1 MGRNRRSAEY
11 KNNSRVI
18 DMEEARRQRLE
29 KRRAEQA
36 KKEEKEIRAQ
46 RRNTRGK
53 RAIRRNRARRR
64 LTLAIVIVALA
75 LVLFLFVMNIVSLKR
90 EQHDVMQQQQQLE
103 KQKEELQKALEDTDD
118 TENIEEQARNQ
129 LRLIKPGETL
139 YLFPEEMT
147 EENNSNSLE
156 SEDQQ

>member
-1 MGRNRRSAEY
+1 M
-11 KNNSRVI
+11 
-18 DMEEARRQRLE
+18 
-29 KRRAEQA
+29 
-36 KKEEKEIRAQ
+36 
-46 RRNTRGK
+46 
-53 RAIRRNRARRR
+53 
-64 LTLAIVIVALA
+64 IVALA

-90 EQHDVMQQQQQLE
+90 EQHDVMLQQQQLE

-147 EENNSNSLE
+147 EENNSNSSE

>member
-1 MGRNRRSAEY
+1 M
-11 KNNSRVI
+11 
-18 DMEEARRQRLE
+18 
-29 KRRAEQA
+29 
-36 KKEEKEIRAQ
+36 
-46 RRNTRGK
+46 
-53 RAIRRNRARRR
+53 
-64 LTLAIVIVALA
+64 IVALA
-75 LVLFLFVMNIVSLKR
+75 VVLFLFVMNIVSLKR

-147 EENNSNSLE
+147 EENNSNSSE

>member
-1 MGRNRRSAEY
+1 M
-11 KNNSRVI
+11 
-18 DMEEARRQRLE
+18 
-29 KRRAEQA
+29 
-36 KKEEKEIRAQ
+36 
-46 RRNTRGK
+46 
-53 RAIRRNRARRR
+53 
-64 LTLAIVIVALA
+64 IVALA

-90 EQHDVMQQQQQLE
+90 EQHDVMQHQQQLE

-147 EENNSNSLE
+147 EENNSNSSE

>member
-36 KKEEKEIRAQ
+36 
-46 RRNTRGK
+46 
-53 RAIRRNRARRR
+53 
-64 LTLAIVIVALA
+64 
-75 LVLFLFVMNIVSLKR
+75 
-90 EQHDVMQQQQQLE
+90 
-103 KQKEELQKALEDTDD
+103 
-118 TENIEEQARNQ
+118 NIEEQARNQ

-147 EENNSNSLE
+147 EENNSNSSE

>member
-1 MGRNRRSAEY
+1 
-11 KNNSRVI
+11 
-18 DMEEARRQRLE
+18 
-29 KRRAEQA
+29 
-36 KKEEKEIRAQ
+36 
-46 RRNTRGK
+46 
-53 RAIRRNRARRR
+53 
-64 LTLAIVIVALA
+64 LAIVIVALA

-147 EENNSNSLE
+147 EENNSNSSE

>member
-1 MGRNRRSAEY
+1 M
-11 KNNSRVI
+11 
-18 DMEEARRQRLE
+18 L
-29 KRRAEQA
+29 
-36 KKEEKEIRAQ
+36 
-46 RRNTRGK
+46 
-53 RAIRRNRARRR
+53 
-64 LTLAIVIVALA
+64 
-75 LVLFLFVMNIVSLKR
+75 
-90 EQHDVMQQQQQLE
+90 QQQQLE

-147 EENNSNSLE
+147 EENNSNSSE

>member
-1 MGRNRRSAEY
+1 M
-11 KNNSRVI
+11 
-18 DMEEARRQRLE
+18 
-29 KRRAEQA
+29 
-36 KKEEKEIRAQ
+36 
-46 RRNTRGK
+46 
-53 RAIRRNRARRR
+53 
-64 LTLAIVIVALA
+64 IVALA

-129 LRLIKPGETL
+129 LRLIKPGETP

-147 EENNSNSLE
+147 EENNSNSSE

>member
-1 MGRNRRSAEY
+1 M
-11 KNNSRVI
+11 
-18 DMEEARRQRLE
+18 
-29 KRRAEQA
+29 
-36 KKEEKEIRAQ
+36 
-46 RRNTRGK
+46 
-53 RAIRRNRARRR
+53 
-64 LTLAIVIVALA
+64 AIVIVALA

-90 EQHDVMQQQQQLE
+90 EQHDVMLQQQQLE

-147 EENNSNSLE
+147 EENNSNSSE

>member
-1 MGRNRRSAEY
+1 M
-11 KNNSRVI
+11 
-18 DMEEARRQRLE
+18 
-29 KRRAEQA
+29 
-36 KKEEKEIRAQ
+36 
-46 RRNTRGK
+46 
-53 RAIRRNRARRR
+53 
-64 LTLAIVIVALA
+64 IVALA

>member
-1 MGRNRRSAEY
+1 M
-11 KNNSRVI
+11 
-18 DMEEARRQRLE
+18 
-29 KRRAEQA
+29 
-36 KKEEKEIRAQ
+36 
-46 RRNTRGK
+46 
-53 RAIRRNRARRR
+53 
-64 LTLAIVIVALA
+64 IVALA

-147 EENNSNSLE
+147 EENNSNSSE

>member
-1 MGRNRRSAEY
+1 
-11 KNNSRVI
+11 
-18 DMEEARRQRLE
+18 
-29 KRRAEQA
+29 
-36 KKEEKEIRAQ
+36 
-46 RRNTRGK
+46 
-53 RAIRRNRARRR
+53 
-64 LTLAIVIVALA
+64 
-75 LVLFLFVMNIVSLKR
+75 
-90 EQHDVMQQQQQLE
+90 MQQQQQLE

-147 EENNSNSLE
+147 EENNSNSSE

>member
-1 MGRNRRSAEY
+1 M
-11 KNNSRVI
+11 
-18 DMEEARRQRLE
+18 
-29 KRRAEQA
+29 
-36 KKEEKEIRAQ
+36 
-46 RRNTRGK
+46 
-53 RAIRRNRARRR
+53 
-64 LTLAIVIVALA
+64 AIVIVALA

-147 EENNSNSLE
+147 EENNSNSSE

>member
-1 MGRNRRSAEY
+1 
-11 KNNSRVI
+11 
-18 DMEEARRQRLE
+18 
-29 KRRAEQA
+29 
-36 KKEEKEIRAQ
+36 
-46 RRNTRGK
+46 
-53 RAIRRNRARRR
+53 
-64 LTLAIVIVALA
+64 
-75 LVLFLFVMNIVSLKR
+75 MNIVSLKR

-103 KQKEELQKALEDTDD
+103 KQKEELKKALEDTDD

-147 EENNSNSLE
+147 EENNSNSSE

>member
-1 MGRNRRSAEY
+1 M
-11 KNNSRVI
+11 
-18 DMEEARRQRLE
+18 
-29 KRRAEQA
+29 
-36 KKEEKEIRAQ
+36 
-46 RRNTRGK
+46 
-53 RAIRRNRARRR
+53 
-64 LTLAIVIVALA
+64 IVALA
-75 LVLFLFVMNIVSLKR
+75 LVLCLFVMNIVSLKR

-147 EENNSNSLE
+147 EENNSNSSE

>member
-1 MGRNRRSAEY
+1 
-11 KNNSRVI
+11 
-18 DMEEARRQRLE
+18 
-29 KRRAEQA
+29 
-36 KKEEKEIRAQ
+36 
-46 RRNTRGK
+46 
-53 RAIRRNRARRR
+53 
-64 LTLAIVIVALA
+64 
-75 LVLFLFVMNIVSLKR
+75 MNIVSLKR
-90 EQHDVMQQQQQLE
+90 EQHDVMLQQQQLE

-147 EENNSNSLE
+147 EENNSNSSE

>member
-1 MGRNRRSAEY
+1 MVRNRRSAEY
-11 KNNSRVI
+11 RNSSRVI
-18 DMEEARRQRLE
+18 DMEEARKQRLE
-29 KRRAEQA
+29 KRKAEQA

-64 LTLAIVIVALA
+64 LALAIVIVVLA

-90 EQHDVMQQQQQLE
+90 EQSDVIEQQEQLE

-118 TENIEEQARNQ
+118 TENIEEQAREQ

-139 YLFPEEMT
+139 YLFPEEIT
-147 EENNSNSLE
+147 EESE
-156 SEDQQ
+156 SSSSESGAQQ

>member
-1 MGRNRRSAEY
+1 
-11 KNNSRVI
+11 
-18 DMEEARRQRLE
+18 
-29 KRRAEQA
+29 
-36 KKEEKEIRAQ
+36 
-46 RRNTRGK
+46 
-53 RAIRRNRARRR
+53 
-64 LTLAIVIVALA
+64 
-75 LVLFLFVMNIVSLKR
+75 MNIVSLKR

-147 EENNSNSLE
+147 EENNSNSSE